1 VGDFH
6 SQGAG
11 EGAVPWL
18 HGTLSKVLTL
28 ASHTLNVFSI
38 QSVVLGRVWRRIN
51 VLLCL
56 SLLSAC
62 FFARASKSRV
72 SMKNDLIV
80 GSEDFIYI
88 SDDTIFGPRIR
99 SSVGLSKHHLQITKD
114 SPIFWACMNQCVASR
129 SSYAADRA
137 TGSLLIYRD
146 ITDCQYTG

>member
-1 VGDFH
+1 VTPRY
-6 SQGAG
+6 S
-11 EGAVPWL
+11 
-18 HGTLSKVLTL
+18 SKVLTL

-56 SLLSAC
+56 SLLSGC
-62 FFARASKSRV
+62 FLARV
-72 SMKNDLIV
+72 LMKNDFIV
-80 GSEDFIYI
+80 GSEDLIYI
-88 SDDTIFGPRIR
+88 SDDTIFGPRIS